1 MPSPSTF
8 AQAMVPKGA
17 SLLRASQA
25 KITRLSLDHI
35 YSLGQC
41 AQTANHRTATLKLSA
56 QFLHRELPARLYQN
70 VTLLQTNKWKSVVE
84 QSPILQSLGERFAD
98 DIYLVTGLE
107 SPASGATL
115 AKFLDTV
122 RRLQHR
128 HWDHMV
134 LARRGVQQVVD
145 QARKRRSY
153 NSHSYLARQARKSET
168 LVNQFFDTLYT
179 ISFGNQFLMSEYTFL
194 AEHGRNL
201 VQRTRPTQVVEQV
214 ITQVKR
220 AGVQLLQTSLNR
232 GKSKQ
237 SPVHQLAQLIP
248 DIKVVGCNPNI
259 SILHIEPYVASILYT
274 LLFNAL
280 HTTIRR
286 HCSQFMNQ
294 TATESLDTTVR
305 YPKPPAITVTV
316 IGGSEDV
323 CFKVSDE
330 GGGISLSKMSRI
342 WDHVKE
348 TPAVTTPAN
357 HSSSSTAE
365 SPYHSLSKL
374 AQPPS
379 LSSMPFWKNNSFDL
393 PLARLVA
400 RYFGGDLSL
409 VSMEGHGTDAYLHLL
424 RRKSLTE
431 TLPELYPTAMASP
444 HSAWPVADDILAR
457 QATKAKF

>member
-35 YSLGQC
+35 YSLGRY
-41 AQTANHRTATLKLSA
+41 AQTANHRAATLKLSA

-70 VTLLQTNKWKSVVE
+70 VTLLQANKWQSVVE
-84 QSPILQSLGERFAD
+84 QSPILQSLGERFVD
-98 DIYLVTGLE
+98 DIYLVTGSE
-107 SPASGATL
+107 SPESGATL

-122 RRLQHR
+122 RRLQYR

-134 LARRGVQQVVD
+134 LARPGVQQLVD
-145 QARKRRSY
+145 QAHKKQSR
-153 NSHSYLARQARKSET
+153 NFHPHSYLSRHNRELET
-168 LVNQFFDTLYT
+168 LVNEFFDTLYT

-220 AGVQLLQTSLNR
+220 AGIQLLQVMLDSGTSKR
-232 GKSKQ
+232 
-237 SPVHQLAQLIP
+237 SPAHQLAQLMP
-248 DIKVVGCNPNI
+248 EIKVVGCNPNL

-274 LLFNAL
+274 LLFNSL
-280 HTTIRR
+280 HTTLRR
-286 HCSQFMNQ
+286 HCTQFMNQ
-294 TATESLDTTVR
+294 MTTASLDTTVH

-330 GGGISLSKMSRI
+330 GGGISLSKMGRI

-348 TPAVTTPAN
+348 TSVVTTAAN
-357 HSSSSTAE
+357 HSSSSTME

-379 LSSMPFWKNNSFDL
+379 LSSIPFWNNDSFDL

-431 TLPELYPTAMASP
+431 TLPELYSTAMVSA
-444 HSAWPVADDILAR
+444 HS
-457 QATKAKF
+457 T